1 MTDFAT
7 LAALAD
13 ETGLPLSDLHAM
25 TPAEIDALL
34 WYCPDA
40 DEELDETADFPF
52 VDLTTPEEIRP
63 LDGRCDNGRAMPAPF
78 VESYSPTGTD
88 R

>member
-7 LAALAD
+7 LDSLAD
-13 ETGLPLSDLHAM
+13 ETGLSLADLGAM
-25 TPAEIDALL
+25 TPAEIDGLL

-40 DEELDETADFPF
+40 EEELGEIDDFPF
-52 VDLTTPEEIRP
+52 VVLTEEIRP

-78 VESYSPTGTD
+78 TESYSPTGTD